1 MLNTIS
7 STSSWLFIVLI
18 ILLSLSVVYSYK
30 ITRNV
35 VNRNTKLFGLGDMF
49 AKALANDPNLPPAK
63 NPGFTKEPDT
73 VIVEF
78 LPSKKTV
85 KGFPGQ
91 KLSLIAQAG
100 GVPIKYS
107 CKKGECRTCEVNFN
121 GKIVKACQ
129 ASLPMSFSSAKIT
142 VQVPQK

>member
-1 MLNTIS
+1 MLKTIIS
-7 STSSWLFIVLI
+7 SPLLI
-18 ILLSLSVVYSYK
+18 LILILLSSTVIVYSYK

-35 VNRNTKLFGLGDMF
+35 IIRKNTKLYGLGDMLT
-49 AKALANDPNLPPAK
+49 KALANDPNLPPAK

-100 GVPIKYS
+100 GVPIKYN

-129 ASLPMSFSSAKIT
+129 ASLPMSFSSPKIT